1 MNTVK
6 YSIFDY
12 QNIVVV
18 QTLMEQGYS
27 NKDAVE
33 LWQHSETRKYIQEKR
48 KLFGLKPEECLAELE
63 RERNGSPLWL
73 KLLPVEDK

>member
-48 KLFGLKPEECLAELE
+48 KLFELKPEECLAELE